1 MDDKVRIH
9 CPYCT
14 RLFRHRASRIRD
26 GFQLNCEHCVRLI
39 TFTRDTED
47 PFMRRAMKAAQETR
61 LALEAKMMADRQ
73 ASAAAAQAQRDY

>member
-1 MDDKVRIH
+1 VDDKVRIR

-14 RLFRHRASRIRD
+14 RLFRHRAHRITD

>member
-1 MDDKVRIH
+1 MDDKVRIR

-14 RLFRHRASRIRD
+14 RLFRHRAQRIRD

>member
-1 MDDKVRIH
+1 MDDKVRIR

-14 RLFRHRASRIRD
+14 RLFRHRAQRIRD

-47 PFMRRAMKAAQETR
+47 PFMRRAMKAAQDTR
-61 LALEAKMMADRQ
+61 LALEAKMTADRQ